1 MKTELDERGNLS
13 INVIDLFEQ
22 MDEEQKQTLVEHFAW
37 HSPIWAELVQAV
49 QDEYAAENFNSNLY
63 KMRLEFF
70 QSDSV
75 PEQLRYTIKS
85 LLNTILHLRQRE
97 RAYTN
102 ALGQWRKWYLERYQN
117 GEPVPF
123 PRCDLEFT
131 GSDALKAFMERNGL
145 IDILEQMPE

>member
-13 INVIDLFEQ
+13 INVIDLFDQ

-63 KMRLEFF
+63 KMRLAFF

-75 PEQLRYTIKS
+75 PEQLRYTIKNM
-85 LLNTILHLRQRE
+85 LNTILHLRQRE

-102 ALGQWRKWYLERYQN
+102 ALGQWRKWYLERVGHN
-117 GEPVPF
+117 EPVPY
-123 PRCDLEFT
+123 PRYDLEWT
-131 GSDALKAFMERNGL
+131 VGDELEAFMERNGL